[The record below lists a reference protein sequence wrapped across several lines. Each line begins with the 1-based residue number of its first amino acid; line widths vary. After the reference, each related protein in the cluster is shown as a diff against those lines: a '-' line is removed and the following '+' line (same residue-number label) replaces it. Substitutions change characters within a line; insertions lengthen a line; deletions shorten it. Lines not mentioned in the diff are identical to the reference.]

1 MGYLDRL
8 DFNKVARNKV
18 KKALQDIHDK
28 VISSKEEAS
37 TSKDYLNNKQK
48 VIFTTPLAGCSNIF
62 QPPDFIKK
70 SALYVEGQACSQYN
84 KCLGCDN
91 VLLTASH
98 LPELFAMRRDYL
110 LMMQT
115 SRIMDTPYGV
125 VIEENLLLL
134 EEILSPTK
142 SDFSPDELKEGER
155 LSKFVETSV
164 IDGVTA

>member
-1 MGYLDRL
+1 
-8 DFNKVARNKV
+8 
-18 KKALQDIHDK
+18 
-28 VISSKEEAS
+28 
-37 TSKDYLNNKQK
+37 
-48 VIFTTPLAGCSNIF
+48 
-62 QPPDFIKK
+62 
-70 SALYVEGQACSQYN
+70 
-84 KCLGCDN
+84 
-91 VLLTASH
+91 
-98 LPELFAMRRDYL
+98 MRRDYL